1 MQARPPRF
9 STMAWFVVFA
19 ITAFG
24 LWFWRE
30 YRVQQRDLE
39 SPSAPH
45 RVGERFI
52 GQVVT
57 VPDGIQDG
65 SARVKLGTRHWR
77 LRGPNVPAGARV
89 RVTGVDGST
98 LIVDRLPG

>member
-1 MQARPPRF
+1 M
-9 STMAWFVVFA
+9 TWFVVFA
-19 ITAFG
+19 ASAFA

-30 YRVQQRDLE
+30 YRVQRADME
-39 SPSAPH
+39 SPLAPH
-45 RVGERFI
+45 RGGERYI

-57 VPDGIQDG
+57 LPDGIEDG
-65 SARVKLGTRHWR
+65 SGRIKLGPRKWR

-98 LIVDRLPG
+98 LIVDRLPN